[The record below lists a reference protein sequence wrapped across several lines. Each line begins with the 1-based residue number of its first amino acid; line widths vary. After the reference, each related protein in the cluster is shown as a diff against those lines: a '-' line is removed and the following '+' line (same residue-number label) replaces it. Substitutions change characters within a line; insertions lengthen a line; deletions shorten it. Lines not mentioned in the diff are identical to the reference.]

1 MEKKRREVKTSG
13 REEENKMKEREK
25 KKENR
30 EKDHK
35 IIKKEK
41 KKLEDK
47 VWEVVQIRVKG

>member
-13 REEENKMKEREK
+13 REEENKMKKREK

-41 KKLEDK
+41 KNWRRRCKKLCKLE
-47 VWEVVQIRVKG
+47 